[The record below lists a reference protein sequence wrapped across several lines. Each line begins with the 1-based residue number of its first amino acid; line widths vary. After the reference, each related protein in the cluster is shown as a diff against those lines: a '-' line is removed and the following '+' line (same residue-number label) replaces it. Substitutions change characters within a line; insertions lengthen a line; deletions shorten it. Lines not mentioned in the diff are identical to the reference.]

1 MSSMATLT
9 NQECHMSKSLSA
21 VRSAFAI
28 FGLALAATSAQAI
41 AITLPT
47 TKLDAEAVF
56 SFSDDA
62 VSLFQLTGVSASALG
77 NTKADGSDGWSF
89 VMPVTEV
96 TLNASIFPFKLTP
109 VAGEAS
115 GSGLLIQKGTNFLSL
130 ANFTLD
136 FKRNVMLADI
146 ASRTGTVMQYDLF
159 SFKVTEGLHV
169 STNGGLSMAMT
180 LNEMTLT
187 AGAQNQFISGLKLKY
202 FERMALPGLNFGS
215 LDIDIAPGLRFNV
228 SDKPLV
234 AAVPEPSSW
243 TMLAVGMLA
252 IAAISRRRQQA

>member
-1 MSSMATLT
+1 MHKMLTFARSVLAVAGLVVASS
-9 NQECHMSKSLSA
+9 
-21 VRSAFAI
+21 
-28 FGLALAATSAQAI
+28 SAQAI

-47 TKLDAEAVF
+47 TRLDAEAVF

-77 NTKADGSDGWSF
+77 NTKAEGSDGWSF
-89 VMPVTEV
+89 TMPVTEV
-96 TLNASIFPFKLTP
+96 TLNASIFPFKLSP

-115 GSGLLIQKGTNFLSL
+115 GSGLLIQKGANALSL

-146 ASRTGTVMQYDLF
+146 TSRIGTVMQYDLF

-169 STNGGLSMAMT
+169 STSGGLSMAMT
-180 LNEMTLT
+180 LDEMTLT
-187 AGAQNQFISGLKLKY
+187 TGAQAQFISGLKLKY

-215 LDIDIAPGLRFNV
+215 LNIDIAPGLRFNV

-234 AAVPEPSSW
+234 VAVPEASSLG
-243 TMLAVGMLA
+243 MLVAGMLA
-252 IAAISRRRQQA
+252 IGVISRRRMKA